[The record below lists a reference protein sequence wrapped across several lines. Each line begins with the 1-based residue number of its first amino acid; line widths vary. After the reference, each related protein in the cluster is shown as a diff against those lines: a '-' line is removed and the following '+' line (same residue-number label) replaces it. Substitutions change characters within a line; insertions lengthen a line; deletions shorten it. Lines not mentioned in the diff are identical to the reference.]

1 MTISLRLNDDD
12 AKLIRAYAEMNG
24 ITLSELFRRSVM
36 ERIEDEYDLKA
47 YEEAMNEYKDNPV
60 SYTLEEVEREISK

>member
-12 AKLIRAYAEMNG
+12 TKLIRAYAEMNG
-24 ITLSELFRRSVM
+24 ITISELFRRSVM

>member
-12 AKLIRAYAEMNG
+12 TKLIRAYAEMNG

-36 ERIEDEYDLKA
+36 DRIEDEYDLKA
-47 YEEAMNEYKDNPV
+47 YEEAMDEYKENPV
-60 SYTLEEVEREISK
+60 SYTLEEVERELNK